1 MKKSLIVLFLVGLL
15 ILPVISLGQS
25 IPSTPTGSQSLGAI
39 LGVVMG
45 LIWEIAF
52 ALAVIMFIAAGIM
65 FSTSG
70 GAPEKVST
78 ARSTAMWAVAGV
90 VVAVIAFSL
99 DTILGT
105 IT

>member
-65 FSTSG
+65 FLRQEALLKRLAQQDQPLCG
-70 GAPEKVST
+70 
-78 ARSTAMWAVAGV
+78 
-90 VVAVIAFSL
+90 L
-99 DTILGT
+99 
-105 IT
+105 